1 MAFTLGTELAAL
13 WRALAVNEGAIQRVF
28 GSVRAGMTPD
38 EMQEIFVAE
47 VRRRGIDS
55 PVSGAAF
62 IVGEGGVGPKL
73 RLKRPLRADDLF
85 GMDFQFASDGF
96 HSDIGRYAVFG
107 EPSADLLARHRR
119 VLETQ
124 EMVADAIRPGE
135 PIRVAFEKCPAGWTI
150 EAHRVGI
157 EIHMDPMFSSVKT
170 DNKLD
175 VIVPVGIV
183 MCVEIWKGLDGGI
196 EDQFLVTEK
205 GLERLT
211 TLPRQL
217 INLMTR

>member
-1 MAFTLGTELAAL
+1 
-13 WRALAVNEGAIQRVF
+13 
-28 GSVRAGMTPD
+28 
-38 EMQEIFVAE
+38 
-47 VRRRGIDS
+47 
-55 PVSGAAF
+55 
-62 IVGEGGVGPKL
+62 
-73 RLKRPLRADDLF
+73 
-85 GMDFQFASDGF
+85 
-96 HSDIGRYAVFG
+96 
-107 EPSADLLARHRR
+107 
-119 VLETQ
+119 
-124 EMVADAIRPGE
+124 
-135 PIRVAFEKCPAGWTI
+135 
-150 EAHRVGI
+150 
-157 EIHMDPMFSSVKT
+157 MFSSVKT